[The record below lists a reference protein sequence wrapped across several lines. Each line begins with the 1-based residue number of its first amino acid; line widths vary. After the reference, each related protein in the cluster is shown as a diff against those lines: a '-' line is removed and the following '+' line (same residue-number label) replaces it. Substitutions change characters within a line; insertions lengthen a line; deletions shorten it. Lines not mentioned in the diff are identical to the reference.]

1 MFLSG
6 RVLNYSSNKL
16 NAALA
21 AESEESKNVDSVL
34 FFPNQF
40 ILEHFILELITII
53 TKCVTISTP
62 LEMERCC
69 FAN

>member
-40 ILEHFILELITII
+40 ILEHCILDLITII

-62 LEMERCC
+62 LEMKRC